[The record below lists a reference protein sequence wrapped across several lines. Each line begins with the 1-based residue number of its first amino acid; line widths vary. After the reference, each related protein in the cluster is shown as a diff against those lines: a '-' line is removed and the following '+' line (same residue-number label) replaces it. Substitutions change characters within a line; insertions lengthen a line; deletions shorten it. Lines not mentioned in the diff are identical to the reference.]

1 MTEFEAATLAL
12 QQQQLWAAIAIPLV
26 TGLVGLGQI
35 LIVHHGI
42 GVMDRANRDRARQ
55 VETQRVEADQRH
67 AEAMAALQAL
77 IKGMEQQGES
87 LRAAVKGMEQQGE
100 SLRAVIKG
108 METVIERTVP
118 KG

>member
-12 QQQQLWAAIAIPLV
+12 QQQQLWAAMAIPLV

-35 LIVHHGI
+35 LVVQHGI
-42 GVMDRANRDRARQ
+42 RVMDRANRDRARQ
-55 VETQRVEADQRH
+55 AETQRFEADQRH

-77 IKGMEQQGES
+77 IKGQEQQGES
-87 LRAAVKGMEQQGE
+87 LRQQGESLRQQGE

-108 METVIERTVP
+108 METVIERTAP

>member
-42 GVMDRANRDRARQ
+42 RVMDRANRDRARQ

-77 IKGMEQQGES
+77 IKGMEQQGEA
-87 LRAAVKGMEQQGE
+87 LRAAV
-100 SLRAVIKG
+100 KG
-108 METVIERTVP
+108 METVIERTAP